1 MVRGHLLADDDLK
14 KIVPAKMIGMP
25 LPVDCCAEGQESDDE
40 TLGVVQD
47 ATALDECVDTGASA
61 VNERGNTSENQA
73 DTIVVHSDLIG
84 EL

>member
-1 MVRGHLLADDDLK
+1 MN
-14 KIVPAKMIGMP
+14 
-25 LPVDCCAEGQESDDE
+25 
-40 TLGVVQD
+40 
-47 ATALDECVDTGASA
+47 ECVDTGASA